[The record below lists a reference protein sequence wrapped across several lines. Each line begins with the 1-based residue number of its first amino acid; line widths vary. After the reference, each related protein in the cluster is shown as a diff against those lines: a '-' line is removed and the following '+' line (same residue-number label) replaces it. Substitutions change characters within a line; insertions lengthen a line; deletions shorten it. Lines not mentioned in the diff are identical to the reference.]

1 MNKISIAVAG
11 LTGLNWP
18 RWKRLVAAV
27 EQLGFAGLFCDDHF
41 VMPAPPDHD
50 SLELIVALTYLA
62 DHSQRIHFGSLVAPL
77 SFRDP
82 VMLARQA
89 IALDNLS
96 GGRMVLG
103 IGVGYMAREHTMFGY
118 NLGDMATRLDR
129 FEEGVQVIRH
139 LLRSRDP
146 VTYAGH
152 FYRLQEA
159 FLLPRAFQ
167 PESPKLLIA
176 AKGLRRTLPLVA
188 RYADIW
194 NPDLLT
200 PEEYQKYSARLSELS
215 NSAGRQP
222 NAIKRTVSLVV
233 LCGRDPTEL
242 EQRVSPFRT
251 LLPALANQPLE
262 VVLARIH
269 AIFPTTVAGSP
280 DRVLSKIRA
289 YEQVGVEELIIKW
302 FGLDDIHGL
311 EILAEHVLPHFATQN
326 KQAG

>member
-1 MNKISIAVAG
+1 
-11 LTGLNWP
+11 
-18 RWKRLVAAV
+18 LVTAV

-41 VMPAPPDHD
+41 VMPAPPEQD

-62 DHSQRIHFGSLVAPL
+62 DHSQRIRFGSLVAPL

-89 IALDNLS
+89 SALDNLS
-96 GGRMVLG
+96 SGRMVLG
-103 IGVGYMAREHTMFGY
+103 VGVGYMEREHTMFGY
-118 NLGDMATRLDR
+118 GLGDMPTRLNR
-129 FEEGVQVIRH
+129 FEEGLHVISR
-139 LLRSRDP
+139 LLRSNEP

-159 FLLPRAFQ
+159 FLLPRAHQ
-167 PESPKLLIA
+167 PESPKLLIG

-200 PEEYQKYSARLSELS
+200 LEDYQKYSTQLAALSD
-215 NSAGRQP
+215 SAGRQP
-222 NAIKRTVSLVV
+222 DAIKRTVSLVV
-233 LCGRDPTEL
+233 LCGRDATEL
-242 EQRVSPFRT
+242 ERRVSPFRI
-251 LLPALANQPLE
+251 LIPALANQPLE

-280 DRVLSKIRA
+280 DAVVSKIRA
-289 YEQVGVEELIIKW
+289 YAEVGVEELIIKW
-302 FGLDDIHGL
+302 FGLDDIEGL
-311 EILAEHVLPHFATQN
+311 EVLAEHVLPHFTTQN
-326 KQAG
+326 TAQKK